1 MKKTEAVIKKW
12 GSCALFIC
20 IDMVLLFLAMHISLL
35 IFTQG
40 DISEYARRILN
51 RYYAAASGI
60 TVIIFACMGIY
71 NHIWKYSATLTE
83 MFQIAIVT
91 AISTLGLYL
100 TGGLLDTG
108 IELSLSYYLN
118 YMLIALIF
126 IIGSRLCLY
135 LPRLVKT
142 RIESKKNSKRLLI
155 IGAGAAGAMLIDY
168 LRGGGYVYGRPI
180 AVVDDDP
187 SKHGMRVHGVPV
199 KGGCEEMTDVAERLS
214 IDEIMLAIPSATD
227 AERRNILRL
236 AAQTGRKVTTLPP
249 LEEIDDKVS
258 LDMIRDIDPQE
269 LLPRPEI
276 VINQRSV
283 LSYLKGRTVLVTG
296 GGGSIG
302 SELCRQTALCGLKQ
316 LVIFDI
322 YENNAFELM
331 NELKARQPELNV
343 CIRIG
348 SVRDISRMREIFEE
362 FHPEV
367 VFHAAAHKHVP
378 LMEDNSREAVK
389 NNVFGT
395 LNTARCAQEYGA
407 EHFVLL
413 STDKAVNPTNVMGCT
428 KRISELI
435 MQHLNLE
442 GGKTKFAAVR
452 FGNVLGSNGSVI
464 PTFKRQIAAGG
475 PVTVTHPKI
484 TRYFMTIP
492 EAARLVVQAG
502 ALAAGGEIF
511 VLDMGQL
518 VFIDDLARNMIR
530 LSGFTPDK
538 DIKIEY
544 TGLRP
549 GEKLYEEL
557 YNDDE
562 SNKMTKTENN
572 KIFVLQ
578 PVDFDADI
586 FWKQI
591 QALKEDVE
599 NGREVRDGLKA
610 IVPNFIEQEG

>member
-1 MKKTEAVIKKW
+1 MKKTEAIIKKW

-20 IDMVLLFLAMHISLL
+20 IDLILLFLAMHLALI
-35 IFTQG
+35 IFTKG
-40 DISEYARRILN
+40 EISNYTRIIFF
-51 RYYAAASGI
+51 RYHAAAAGI
-60 TVIIFACMGIY
+60 TVVIFACMGIY

-83 MFQIAIVT
+83 MFQIAVVT

-100 TGGLLDTG
+100 TGSLINTGLTL
-108 IELSLSYYLN
+108 ELSYYLN
-118 YMLIALIF
+118 YMLIAIIF
-126 IIGSRLCLY
+126 IMGFRLCLY
-135 LPRLVKT
+135 LPRLIKT
-142 RIESKKNSKRLLI
+142 RIESRKSSKRLLI

-168 LRGGGYVYGRPI
+168 MRGDGYAYGRPI

-187 SKHGMRVHGVPV
+187 AKQGMRVHGIPV
-199 KGGCEEMTDVAERLS
+199 RSGCEDMISVANRFS

-227 AERRNILRL
+227 EERQRILKL

-249 LEEIDDKVS
+249 LEEIDDTVS

-276 VINQRSV
+276 VINQGLI
-283 LSYLKGRTVLVTG
+283 LSYLKDRTVLVTG

-302 SELCRQTALCGLKQ
+302 SELCRQAALCGLKQ

-348 SVRDISRMREIFEE
+348 SVRDMTRMREIFEE

-378 LMEDNSREAVK
+378 LMEDNSKEAVK

-413 STDKAVNPTNVMGCT
+413 STDKAVNPTNVMGAT
-428 KRISELI
+428 KRVSELI

-442 GGKTKFAAVR
+442 QGKTKFAAVR

-475 PVTVTHPKI
+475 PVTVTHPEI

-502 ALAAGGEIF
+502 ALADGGEIF
-511 VLDMGQL
+511 VLDMGQP
-518 VFIDDLARNMIR
+518 VYIDDLARNMIR
-530 LSGFTPDK
+530 LSGFTPDV

-578 PVDFDADI
+578 PVEFDQQL
-586 FWKQI
+586 FWKHIGQ
-591 QALKEDVE
+591 LKDAVQE
-599 NGREVRDGLKA
+599 NKEVRNYLKL
-610 IVPNFIEQEG
+610 IVPNFTEPEE